1 MNYPENNQKYDVI
14 VVGAGPAGSS
24 AAKAAA
30 ENGASVLLI
39 ERELEVGVPDK
50 CGEFL
55 PSLEEMKRLAPNVP
69 DMESMFDPPSHCIVN
84 HTKYVNFVFPNN
96 VEFPVEFKGVVVERK
111 LFDKHLANEAG
122 RAGAEILP
130 FTQATKLLD
139 DGVRVRSGGE
149 IFDIKSDVV
158 IGADGAYSLIA
169 REAGLPIST
178 DPVDYGV
185 GYQFEMVNVEHDPDY
200 VDMYLGEDI
209 APGTYAWIIPKGKDV
224 ANVGTGVRAPFM
236 EKGMTIRDYQ
246 RNLIKNHPIT
256 SKKLVNAVPT
266 AVKAGNIPVG
276 GPIEKTTTEN
286 VIVVGDAGG
295 HTIPTVGG
303 GIPPG
308 IIIGKIA
315 GQVAAEHISSGVPLS
330 TFDDGW
336 KSQMGDVLFTSLRL
350 RKMSDIVFGSKRMIE
365 VITKLDWLTKDTIS
379 KFIYCKMDTK
389 MKLIEQL
396 LQSNSISNLIA

>member
-1 MNYPENNQKYDVI
+1 MKYLENDQKYDVI

-30 ENGASVLLI
+30 ENGVNVLLI
-39 ERELEVGVPDK
+39 ERELEIGVPDK

-55 PSLEEMKRLAPNVP
+55 PSLDEMRRLAPEVP
-69 DMESMFDPPSHCIVN
+69 GLDKIWDIPKRCIVN
-84 HTKYVNFVFPNN
+84 DTKYVNFIFPNG
-96 VEFPVEFKGVVVERK
+96 VDFPVDFTGHVVERK
-111 LFDKHLANEAG
+111 LFDKHVANQAG
-122 RAGAEILP
+122 RAGAEIMP
-130 FTQATKLLD
+130 FTSAIKLLD

-149 IFDIKSDVV
+149 IFDLKSDVV

-185 GYQFEMVNVEHDPDY
+185 GYQFEMVNVDHDPEY

-209 APGTYAWIIPKGKDV
+209 APGTYAWIIPKGEDI

-236 EKGMTIRDYQ
+236 KRGRTIRDYQ
-246 RNLIKNHPIT
+246 RNFVKNHPLT
-256 SKKLVNAVPT
+256 AEKLKNAVPT

-276 GPIEKTTTEN
+276 GPIERTTTEN
-286 VIVVGDAGG
+286 VLVVGDAGG

-308 IIIGKIA
+308 LIIGKIA
-315 GQVAAEHISSGVPLS
+315 GEAAAAKINSGASLSS
-330 TFDDGW
+330 FDDAW
-336 KSQMGDVLFTSLRL
+336 KEQMGDVLYTSLRL
-350 RKMSDIVFGSKRMIE
+350 RRMSDVVFKSKRMIDI
-365 VITKLDWLTKDTIS
+365 VTKLDWLTKDTIS
-379 KFIYCKMDTK
+379 KFIYCKMDAK
-389 MKLIEQL
+389 MKIMEKALQSGEIQKL
-396 LQSNSISNLIA
+396 LQ

>member
-30 ENGASVLLI
+30 ENGANVLLI

-55 PSLEEMKRLAPNVP
+55 PALEEMKRLAPNVP
-69 DMESMFDPPSHCIVN
+69 DMESMFNPPSHCIVN

-122 RAGAEILP
+122 RAGAEIMP
-130 FTQATKLLD
+130 FTQAIKLLE
-139 DGVRVRSGGE
+139 DGVRVRSSGE
-149 IFDIKSDVV
+149 VFDIRSDVV

-178 DPVDYGV
+178 DPIDYGV
-185 GYQFEMVNVEHDPDY
+185 GYQYEMVNVEHDPEY

-246 RNLIKNHPIT
+246 RNLINKHPIT
-256 SKKLVNAVPT
+256 SKKLRNAVPT

-276 GPIEKTTTEN
+276 GPIEKTSTEN

-308 IIIGKIA
+308 LIIGKIA

-330 TFDDGW
+330 KFDDGW
-336 KSQMGDVLFTSLRL
+336 RSQMGDVLFNSLRL
-350 RKMSDIVFGSKRMIE
+350 RKMSDVVFGSKRMIE
-365 VITKLDWLTKDTIS
+365 VVTKLDWLTKDTIS
-379 KFIYCKMDTK
+379 KFVYCKLDTK
-389 MKLIEQL
+389 MRLIEQL

>member
-1 MNYPENNQKYDVI
+1 VNYPENNQKYDVI

-30 ENGASVLLI
+30 ENGANVLLV
-39 ERELEVGVPDK
+39 ERELEIGVPDK

-69 DMESMFDPPSHCIVN
+69 DLETMFDPPSHCIVN

-96 VEFPVEFKGVVVERK
+96 VEFPVDFKGVVVERK

-130 FTQATKLLD
+130 FTQAIKLLE
-139 DGVRVRSGGE
+139 DGVRVRTGGE
-149 IFDIKSDVV
+149 VYDLKSDVV

-178 DPVDYGV
+178 DPIDYGV
-185 GYQFEMVNVEHDPDY
+185 GYQFEMVNVDHDPEY

-209 APGTYAWIIPKGKDV
+209 APGTYAWIIPKGKDI

-246 RNLIKNHPIT
+246 RNLVKKHPIT
-256 SKKLVNAVPT
+256 SKKLKNAVPT

-276 GPIEKTTTEN
+276 GPIEKTTTDN

-308 IIIGKIA
+308 MIIGKIA
-315 GQVAAEHISSGVPLS
+315 GQAAAAHINDGSPLS
-330 TFDDGW
+330 NFDDGW
-336 KSQMGDVLFTSLRL
+336 KAQMGDVLYTSLRL
-350 RKMSDIVFGSKRMIE
+350 RKMSDVVFRSKAMIE
-365 VITKLDWLTKDTIS
+365 VVTKLDWLTKDTIS
-379 KFIYCKMDTK
+379 KFIYCKMDAK
-389 MKLIEQL
+389 MKLIEQV
-396 LQSNSISNLIA
+396 LQTQWNK

>member
-39 ERELEVGVPDK
+39 ERELEIGVPDK

-55 PSLEEMKRLAPNVP
+55 PALEEMKRLAPNVS

-84 HTKYVNFVFPNN
+84 RTKYVNFVFPNN

-149 IFDIKSDVV
+149 VYDIKSDVV

-169 REAGLPIST
+169 REAGLPVST
-178 DPVDYGV
+178 DPLDYGV

-246 RNLIKNHPIT
+246 RNLIQKHPIT
-256 SKKLVNAVPT
+256 SKKLINAVPT

-315 GQVAAEHISSGVPLS
+315 GQVAAEHISSGAPLS
-330 TFDDGW
+330 TFYDGW
-336 KSQMGDVLFTSLRL
+336 KSQMGDVLFNSLRL
-350 RKMSDIVFGSKRMIE
+350 RKMSDVVFGSKRMIE
-365 VITKLDWLTKDTIS
+365 VVTKLDWLTKDTIS
-379 KFIYCKMDTK
+379 KFVYCKMDAK

-396 LQSNSISNLIA
+396 LQSKSISNLIA